1 MVGVVA
7 EKPQKSGTTLG
18 ISRELFNQSH
28 SRVLSS
34 CLSSAPSLKVGHKIQ
49 STNQKTS
56 FFELKIARAGC
67 LWRHSHQY
75 GVPPN
80 NSLMR
85 ASAEKTKQCFFFFY
99 LASSNLIGLV
109 SLVFKPSSTKRE
121 TGLRDMGKTKLV
133 FNNFHSNLTKSLY
146 KARKM

>member
-1 MVGVVA
+1 MVGAVA
-7 EKPQKSGTTLG
+7 KKPQKSGTTFG

-34 CLSSAPSLKVGHKIQ
+34 CLLSAPALKVDHKIQ
-49 STNQKTS
+49 YTNQTTS

-67 LWRHSHQY
+67 SWRHSHQC

-85 ASAEKTKQCFFFFY
+85 ASAKKTKQCFFLLRLEQFNW
-99 LASSNLIGLV
+99 LGL
-109 SLVFKPSSTKRE
+109 SCIQTKQHKERNWPE
-121 TGLRDMGKTKLV
+121 RYGQDQTCLQ
-133 FNNFHSNLTKSLY
+133 
-146 KARKM
+146 

>member
-1 MVGVVA
+1 MVGAVA
-7 EKPQKSGTTLG
+7 KKPQKSGTTFG

-34 CLSSAPSLKVGHKIQ
+34 CLLSAPALKVDHKIQ
-49 STNQKTS
+49 YTNQTTS

-67 LWRHSHQY
+67 SWRHSHQC
-75 GVPPN
+75 GIPPN

-85 ASAEKTKQCFFFFY
+85 ASAKKSKQCFFFYF
-99 LASSNLIGLV
+99 ASSNLIGLV

-146 KARKM
+146 KASKM